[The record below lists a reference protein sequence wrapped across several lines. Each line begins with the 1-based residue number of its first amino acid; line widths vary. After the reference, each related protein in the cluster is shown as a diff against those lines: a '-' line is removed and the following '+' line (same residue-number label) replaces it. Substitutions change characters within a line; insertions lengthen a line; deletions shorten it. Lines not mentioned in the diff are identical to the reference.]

1 MSRKVARHKG
11 NLSNTL
17 DVPVGNAC
25 SIRETKT
32 RADDEVFELRAH
44 HLLCAICAA
53 AGAERPPCGT
63 VVTDAIR
70 EAIRSH
76 PFIQLKLTA
85 DLDVVRSHY
94 LDIYSECHARL
105 PKEFLS
111 RRADYANRAK
121 DLEVLCRLDIRPN
134 TVHPAIDVLRLLFL
148 KVESLKG
155 ICYQDFELS
164 QDWPMCEYAQTD
176 YYRQTREK
184 GGQKCYSLDACWKLG
199 EDLLGCGP
207 YSLLPIRTKE
217 EVRRAKVESR
227 KRIEQAD
234 RLFIRPH
241 HLMCLMCHYGS
252 GDLEQ
257 PLDVDNLHEILVKM
271 RQNPDIPVTLN
282 EGCCMVC
289 DPCPAYDPDKHICLW
304 IYTRDQLKDL
314 RVLQKLG
321 LRPGDTVRARE
332 LISLLTGR
340 IETAAEI
347 CGPGVFV
354 RESYVWAPCSS
365 AEAGHYEKAR
375 SVGLFDS

>member
-1 MSRKVARHKG
+1 MDRDVDHPDMDVF
-11 NLSNTL
+11 NTV
-17 DVPVGNAC
+17 DVPDTC
-25 SIRETKT
+25 STSEAKT
-32 RADDEVFELRAH
+32 RADEEVFELRAH

-53 AGAERPPCGT
+53 AGAQRPPCGS

-76 PFIQLKLTA
+76 PFVQLKLTA
-85 DLDVVRSHY
+85 DLDLARSHY
-94 LDIYSECHARL
+94 LDINSDCHAQL
-105 PKEFLS
+105 PEGFS
-111 RRADYANRAK
+111 ARMADYANRAK

-164 QDWPMCEYAQTD
+164 QDWPTCEYARTD

-184 GGQKCYSLDACWKLG
+184 GGERCYSLDACWNLG

-217 EVRRAKVESR
+217 EVRKAKAESC

-241 HLMCLMCHYGS
+241 HLMCLMCHYGL
-252 GDLEQ
+252 GDLEN

-271 RQNPDIPVTLN
+271 RDNPDIPVTLN

-289 DPCPAYDPDKHICLW
+289 DPCTAYDPDKHMCLW

-321 LRPGDTVRARE
+321 LKSGDTVGARE
-332 LISLLTGR
+332 LMNLV
-340 IETAAEI
+340 TAKIKTTLEI
-347 CGPGVFV
+347 CGPEVSV
-354 RESYVWAPCSS
+354 RESYVWGPCSS
-365 AEAGHYEKAR
+365 AETGNYERAR